1 MDNITVV
8 IVCFKNF
15 RKQLKKELD
24 FVTKE
29 AAVDVQDEGESSID
43 DKGIPLT
50 ATQLTQSLN
59 LPNYDLNFEDIS
71 VLPKQLDIQALQ
83 NVITEKTPN
92 KVLRPLITEH
102 YQTAQ
107 QKITGSAFSPRQQ
120 QSQGKLVS

>member
-102 YQTAQ
+102 Y
-107 QKITGSAFSPRQQ
+107 
-120 QSQGKLVS
+120 

>member
-43 DKGIPLT
+43 DKSVPLT

-102 YQTAQ
+102 Y
-107 QKITGSAFSPRQQ
+107 
-120 QSQGKLVS
+120 